1 MPDRSKGP
9 QLTTRLAATGQML
22 VRSGMEIRHTL
33 QALCRGGAPLSASL
47 RGGEVLFLSR
57 LLRVDE
63 EERSIV
69 VACSE
74 VKQANSEL
82 FAAAMVTFSCNHQGI
97 HYEFTVGGAREAEH
111 DAGPAIELSFPGA
124 LLLLQRRK
132 SSHGILPAELPVP
145 CEVRLGPL
153 TFDARIVDVGLDGLA
168 VLLYDAA
175 IRIDPGARLEDVR
188 IPQAAGPA
196 LHVDLEIEEVS
207 RMALKDGARAQR
219 AQCRIV
225 GRRED
230 IEQLIRLFVTDLGES

>member
-1 MPDRSKGP
+1 MTQR
-9 QLTTRLAATGQML
+9 LTGTGQML
-22 VRSGMEIRHTL
+22 VRSGMEIGRTL
-33 QALCRGGAPLSASL
+33 QALCKSGAPLSASL
-47 RGGEVLFLSR
+47 RDGEVLFLSR

-63 EERSIV
+63 EGRSIV
-69 VACSE
+69 VAFSE
-74 VKQANSEL
+74 VKQANSEI
-82 FAAAMVTFSCNHQGI
+82 FAAPMVSFSCNHQGI

-111 DAGPAIELSFPGA
+111 DGEPGIELSFPGA
-124 LLLLQRRK
+124 LLVLQRRK
-132 SSHGILPAELPVP
+132 SAHGTLPAELPVP

-175 IRIDPGARLEDVR
+175 IRIDPGARLEGVR

-196 LHVDLEIEEVS
+196 LRVDLEIEEVS
-207 RMALKDGARAQR
+207 RMALKDATLAQR

-230 IEQLIRLFVTDLGES
+230 IEQLIRLFVTDLGGS